1 MSKIVIIG
9 TTASGKTCYF
19 YGMLRK
25 LQRGVSGFSI
35 RINEKS
41 NYNKLREGM
50 LKLGDTRLPLDERWP
65 EATSAVETFK
75 LDLMHNLRQLDS
87 IDWVDY
93 PGEHVLTMENA
104 FIEQL
109 NGADCLFVCVDG
121 SKLAFDV
128 ERYESIEDEL
138 ADIEEELAEDGT
150 TADVFRNVPGGVS
163 KELLERYGE
172 DRCAVLTQ
180 YLINKSDDFDQQS
193 GMDLCN
199 ALAHAEKA
207 ATEKAAKD
215 ENARKDL
222 PTICILVTKADTLPE
237 MLKDMDLLKLFLQL
251 CFPSLFY
258 PGKGNHRDVSICPVT
273 LGKDISTGGKL
284 HPKNVERPICLAAYL
299 MQLAACKELGINVD
313 NFINH
318 HEQQAQAYNNAGFI
332 GRIIRPKPR
341 VLSEE
346 EKATLRTLVESAN
359 EDLNELREMISVVP
373 RYIDG
378 IKSSW
383 AD

>member
-35 RINEKS
+35 RIDDKG

-65 EATSAVETFK
+65 LATSDVDTFK
-75 LDLMHNLRQLDS
+75 LDLLHNLKKIDS

-93 PGEHVLTMENA
+93 PGEHVGKMENA

-128 ERYESIEDEL
+128 ERYESFEDEM

-150 TADVFRNVPGGVS
+150 TADVFRNVPGGIP
-163 KELLERYGE
+163 KGLLERYDE

-180 YLINKSDDFDQQS
+180 YLINKSDEFDQRS

-207 ATEKAAKD
+207 A
-215 ENARKDL
+215 ENGL
-222 PTICILVTKADTLPE
+222 PAICILITKADAIPE
-237 MLKDMDLLKLFLQL
+237 ALKDMDLLKLFLQL

-258 PGKGNHRDVSICPVT
+258 PGKGNNRYVSICPVT
-273 LGKDISTGGKL
+273 LGKDIATGGKL
-284 HPKNVERPICLAAYL
+284 NPKNVERPICMAAYL
-299 MQLAACKELGINVD
+299 MQLARCAQLENEVGT
-313 NFINH
+313 FISQNDQ
-318 HEQQAQAYNNAGFI
+318 EAQKYNNAGI
-332 GRIIRPKPR
+332 LGRLIRRRPR

-346 EKATLRTLVESAN
+346 EKAVLHGLVESAR
-359 EDLNELREMISVVP
+359 EDLNELREIISIMKL
-373 RYIDG
+373 YINGEDG
-378 IKSSW
+378 SW